1 MVRFHSVGAR
11 NARVFLSGSIPLLG
25 ASVVQVH
32 ISVLSL
38 RGTPP
43 GLFYLPCSG
52 KLRNRLNIGATEFI
66 FAFFSFSSLVVGAS
80 PTDGFANRMN
90 SVKRGFS
97 ALLRCIAY

>member
-43 GLFYLPCSG
+43 GLFTICLAPA
-52 KLRNRLNIGATEFI
+52 NHATVLDRSHRVYFC
-66 FAFFSFSSLVVGAS
+66 FLFFSFATAGAN
-80 PTDGFANRMN
+80 PADGFANRMN
-90 SVKRGFS
+90 SVKKGFS